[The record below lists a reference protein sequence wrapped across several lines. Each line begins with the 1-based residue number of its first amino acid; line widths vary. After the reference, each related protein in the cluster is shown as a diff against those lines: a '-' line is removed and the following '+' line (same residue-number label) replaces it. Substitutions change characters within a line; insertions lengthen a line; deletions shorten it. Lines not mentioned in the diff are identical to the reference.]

1 MTPGTPRSSAA
12 HAAGGAAGSALR
24 PRLKLAA
31 TSPAV
36 RGAPSANFTPSRSQN
51 VHVSPSFETAHR
63 VARAGSISVEPS
75 RNATSVS
82 KTWRA
87 MSGTAPSIAPAGSS
101 VVGTPATPT
110 RNSFLAC
117 AETGV
122 IHSRE
127 KIGHASRSVINKQAR
142 SINRNDIALFLYVEP
157 AVDATR
163 FEANRTLPVR
173 YGTCWWDEQRA
184 TARERRKRAVAGG
197 ERRANPRT

>member
-36 RGAPSANFTPSRSQN
+36 RGAPSANFTPSRSQHA
-51 VHVSPSFETAHR
+51 HVSPSFEPAHR
-63 VARAGSISVEPS
+63 GARAGSISVEPS

-127 KIGHASRSVINKQAR
+127 KSEHASRATMKKQAR
-142 SINRNDIALFLYVEP
+142 SIFDSAIALFLYGG
-157 AVDATR
+157 TR
-163 FEANRTLPVR
+163 VVR
-173 YGTCWWDEQRA
+173 HPFRDKRIAAGCGTELA
-184 TARERRKRAVAGG
+184 LTTGSA
-197 ERRANPRT
+197 